1 MDWPGLLKWSMK
13 NTDSGNL
20 KESEFKPMSE
30 EDVKWLS
37 DALENFQ
44 FNEMKEIM
52 KILDKLKVPELETQ
66 EDEEERCL
74 LLEDLI
80 ILIDG
85 LENNRSKN
93 LKYFLNS
100 FIKYFIDILYYIKSY
115 SFSLFNLI

>member
-30 EDVKWLS
+30 EDTKWLS

-52 KILDKLKVPELETQ
+52 KILDKLKDPELETQ
-66 EDEEERCL
+66 EDEEERCF
-74 LLEDLI
+74 LLEDLV

-93 LKYFLNS
+93 
-100 FIKYFIDILYYIKSY
+100 
-115 SFSLFNLI
+115 